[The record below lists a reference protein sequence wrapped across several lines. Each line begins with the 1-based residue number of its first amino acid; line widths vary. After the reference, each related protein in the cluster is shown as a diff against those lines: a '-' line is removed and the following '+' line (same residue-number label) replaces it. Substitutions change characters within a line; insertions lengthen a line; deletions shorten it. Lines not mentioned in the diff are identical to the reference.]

1 MEDGIWVR
9 FPVYTQYAP
18 VMKCRHNKFKPCC
31 PSGVS
36 VRVRPG
42 VPNALL
48 AQLEERPNTNRKV
61 GGSNPSRCT
70 KDDTKRRMSDVERR
84 VARVHTKD
92 KQ

>member
-9 FPVYTQYAP
+9 FPVYTP
-18 VMKCRHNKFKPCC
+18 F
-31 PSGVS
+31 
-36 VRVRPG
+36 
-42 VPNALL
+42 ALL
-48 AQLEERPNTNRKV
+48 AQLEERPNTNREV